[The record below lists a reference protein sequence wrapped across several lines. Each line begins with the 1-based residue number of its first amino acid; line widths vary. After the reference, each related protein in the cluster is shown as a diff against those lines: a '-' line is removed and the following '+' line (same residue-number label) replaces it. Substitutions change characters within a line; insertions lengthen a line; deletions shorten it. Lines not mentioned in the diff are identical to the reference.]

1 MSPRVAGIIIDSADL
16 DGAARFWGTLLD
28 LKVTSRADDW
38 LDLERLGPDGPML
51 SFQWVPERKKGKNR
65 LHFDLDVPDLAA
77 ATALAGELG
86 GRPASGVQGAPAAPW
101 QVWRDPEGNEFCLIT
116 EG

>member
-1 MSPRVAGIIIDSADL
+1 MSPRIAGIVIDSADL
-16 DGAARFWGTLLD
+16 EGAARFWGTLLD

-51 SFQWVPERKKGKNR
+51 SFQQVPERKKGKNR
-65 LHFDLDVPDLAA
+65 LHFDLNVPDFRG
-77 ATALAGELG
+77 ATALARELG
-86 GRPASGVQGAPAAPW
+86 GQPAGEIHGAPAQAW
-101 QVWRDPEGNEFCLIT
+101 QVWRDPEGNEFCLVT